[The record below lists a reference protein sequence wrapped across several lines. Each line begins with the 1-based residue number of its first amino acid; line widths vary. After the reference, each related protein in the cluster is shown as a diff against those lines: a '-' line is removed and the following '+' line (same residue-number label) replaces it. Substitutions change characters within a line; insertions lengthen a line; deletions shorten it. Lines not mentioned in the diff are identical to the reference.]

1 MHQRESRPAPLVLL
15 LAMLLATLLG
25 GCSGSG
31 GGPARGGEPAGPRQ
45 VMTARP
51 EAIAWTQ
58 TIELGG
64 TLEAPERVEIAARIE
79 GAVIGLEVDLGDTV
93 ERGDTLARITPED
106 FSARVAQADA
116 ELAQAR
122 VELERLE
129 AMVSRELA
137 SEQQLEQARTRSRVA
152 QAQRRLAGRQL
163 ADTRVIAPFDG
174 AIAERLV
181 SPGAFVRIGTP
192 LFVLVATSPLRLA
205 IDVPEAHA
213 RAVQVGTVCRVL
225 HESGG
230 ALEARVTRV
239 APVVDPA
246 TRTFRALVEVP
257 ADASSAMRPGMFVR
271 ARIALGVL
279 DDVVRVPR
287 AAVFEVLGRARVA
300 LVVDGRIE
308 PRDVELVGE
317 EEGSA
322 IVRGVGATHEVVVR
336 SPGLLAPGTEVAS
349 APAGDRA
356 AAVEEAREGGGA

>member
-1 MHQRESRPAPLVLL
+1 MHQMETRWALFAIL
-15 LAMLLATLLG
+15 LAACG
-25 GCSGSG
+25 GSG
-31 GGPARGGEPAGPRQ
+31 GPQGGGGAEEGPRQ

-51 EAIAWTQ
+51 EAIAWTH

-129 AMVSRELA
+129 AMRARELA

-152 QAQRRLAGRQL
+152 AAQRRLASRQL

-213 RAVQVGTVCRVL
+213 REVLVGSVCRVL
-225 HESGG
+225 HESGS

-300 LVVDGRIE
+300 LVVDGRVE

-322 IVRGVGATHEVVVR
+322 IVRGLGATHDVVVR

-349 APAGDRA
+349 APQGDRA
-356 AAVEEAREGGGA
+356 AASVADEAPRGGGA